1 MSERDTPSDREPDT
15 SSPSATSPYDE
26 PTGQI
31 PVTDHP
37 PTPAPPPAVD
47 RDDFYNRHARRSP
60 APYARVDE
68 LDDIDPGDVET
79 RQIRGTVVNPPPA
92 PVHEPV
98 RTPEPASSPEP
109 DHSPES
115 RGTAEPRGTA
125 GPASTP
131 KSRSP
136 QSDGEPTVA
145 FGRRPVAQTGTS
157 AEIPADDTATRP
169 EPALPP
175 VGTGRYDFL
184 DDEDDTG
191 RYRANPDEPGS
202 SDTALLDDESPG
214 RRLFGRRRNRAHEDE
229 YDTRSVAD
237 DELEDAVAK
246 SRRGTIDLGLLLLR
260 IALGAFV
267 GAHGLQK
274 LFGLWNGPR
283 LSGFEQMLVDGG
295 FNADYA
301 QILAIVGALAETVG
315 GLMVILGLLTPI
327 GASAILGTMLVA
339 AAYRVS
345 SAGGFEFFAAAQGA
359 EYELFLAATAAAV
372 ILTGPGL
379 YSLDYPRGWARRPFV
394 GSFVWLIVGIGAAAA
409 VWILA
414 NGTNPLN

>member
-1 MSERDTPSDREPDT
+1 MSERDTPSAREPDT
-15 SSPSATSPYDE
+15 SSPPATSPYDE

-37 PTPAPPPAVD
+37 PTPAPRPAVD

-60 APYARVDE
+60 APFSRVDE

-79 RQIRGTVVNPPPA
+79 RQLKGSAERPPA
-92 PVHEPV
+92 PVPEPTRTPEPV
-98 RTPEPASSPEP
+98 RTPETPPTPEP
-109 DHSPES
+109 D
-115 RGTAEPRGTA
+115 AEPTMEFERRTA
-125 GPASTP
+125 VQP
-131 KSRSP
+131 
-136 QSDGEPTVA
+136 D
-145 FGRRPVAQTGTS
+145 
-157 AEIPADDTATRP
+157 IPADDTATRP

-175 VGTGRYDFL
+175 VGTARYDFL
-184 DDEDDTG
+184 DDEDTTG
-191 RYRANPDEPGS
+191 RYGASPDETRAA
-202 SDTALLDDESPG
+202 DADLLDDEPESRG
-214 RRLFGRRRNRAHEDE
+214 LFGRRRNRSREDE

-237 DELEDAVAK
+237 EDLDDALAK

-260 IALGAFV
+260 IALGGFV

-301 QILAIVGALAETVG
+301 QILAIVGALSETVG

-327 GASAILGTMLVA
+327 GASAILGTMLIA
-339 AAYRVS
+339 AAFRLS
-345 SAGGFEFFAAAQGA
+345 AAGGFEFFASAQGV

-394 GSFVWLIVGIGAAAA
+394 GSFVWLIVGVGAAAA

>member
-15 SSPSATSPYDE
+15 SSPPAMSPYDE

-31 PVTDHP
+31 PVQDHP
-37 PTPAPPPAVD
+37 PTPAPRPEVD
-47 RDDFYNRHARRSP
+47 RDDFYNRHARRP
-60 APYARVDE
+60 APFARVDE

-79 RQIRGTVVNPPPA
+79 RQIKGTADKPQATPVPESPRASESSKTPPPTPQPPRA
-92 PVHEPV
+92 P
-98 RTPEPASSPEP
+98 
-109 DHSPES
+109 
-115 RGTAEPRGTA
+115 AEPR
-125 GPASTP
+125 ASEP
-131 KSRSP
+131 
-136 QSDGEPTVA
+136 DVEPTVA
-145 FGRRPVAQTGTS
+145 FERRPAGSPAAGDIPVGNVPVD
-157 AEIPADDTATRP
+157 IPADDTATRP

-175 VGTGRYDFL
+175 VGTARYDFL
-184 DDEDDTG
+184 DEDDTAG
-191 RYRANPDEPGS
+191 RYSATPADAS
-202 SDTALLDDESPG
+202 AADTALPDDDEPEG
-214 RRLFGRRRNRAHEDE
+214 RRLFDRRRNRTPEDE
-229 YDTRSVAD
+229 YATKSVAD
-237 DELEDAVAK
+237 DDLEDALAK
-246 SRRGTIDLGLLLLR
+246 SRRGTLDLGLLLLR
-260 IALGAFV
+260 IALGGFV

-283 LSGFEQMLVDGG
+283 LGGFEQMLVDGG

-327 GASAILGTMLVA
+327 GASAILGTMLIA

>member
-1 MSERDTPSDREPDT
+1 MSERDTPSAREPDT
-15 SSPSATSPYDE
+15 SSPPAMSPYDE

-31 PVTDHP
+31 PAQDHP
-37 PTPAPPPAVD
+37 PTPAPRPEVD
-47 RDDFYNRHARRSP
+47 RDDFYTRHARRP
-60 APYARVDE
+60 APFARVDD

-79 RQIRGTVVNPPPA
+79 RQIKGSADKPPA
-92 PVHEPV
+92 APVPEAPRV
-98 RTPEPASSPEP
+98 PESSTAPEQPRTPEAPRASEP
-109 DHSPES
+109 DV
-115 RGTAEPRGTA
+115 EPTEAFERRPAA
-125 GPASTP
+125 GPVG
-131 KSRSP
+131 
-136 QSDGEPTVA
+136 D
-145 FGRRPVAQTGTS
+145 
-157 AEIPADDTATRP
+157 IPADDTATRP

-175 VGTGRYDFL
+175 VGTARYDFL
-184 DDEDDTG
+184 DEDDTAG
-191 RYRANPDEPGS
+191 RYSADAADPS
-202 SDTALLDDESPG
+202 AADTALIDDEPERKG
-214 RRLFGRRRNRAHEDE
+214 LFGRRRHRTPEDE
-229 YDTRSVAD
+229 YETKSVAD
-237 DELEDAVAK
+237 DDLEDALAK
-246 SRRGTIDLGLLLLR
+246 SRRGTLDLGLLLLR
-260 IALGAFV
+260 IALGGVV

-315 GLMVILGLLTPI
+315 GLMVILGLFTPI
-327 GASAILGTMLVA
+327 GASAILGTMLTA

-345 SAGGFEFFAAAQGA
+345 SAGGFEFFAAAQGV
-359 EYELFLAATAAAV
+359 EYELFLATTAAAV